1 VKLFST
7 ITILFFIV
15 FIIPVS
21 ARADEKLSWEDCINL
36 TVMHNPE
43 LAAAHELVNKA
54 RAERKG
60 AMTGFLPVLSGNV
73 GYNAANSA
81 IVSGSSVDSTS
92 NQGIQQQLSAGPSI
106 QANIFSGFRH
116 AGEIEKGSAD
126 LQAAEANLQIVKNQ
140 VSFDL
145 KTAFSKLLFNQKQLT
160 LNRSIAERREQNL
173 KLVELRY
180 EVGRENKGSYL
191 KSGASLKQAQFD
203 VFQTQENIKVA
214 QGELLKVLGLPE
226 GTTIAIRG
234 DLKNHSPEAVADFE
248 EKALN
253 TPAYLQAKAVSSS
266 ARSSVKIAKSDLYP
280 SIDASGSFLRIRN
293 DWQTDIN
300 RWNAGLNLNY
310 PFLVGGRSYYDVR
323 SAQAE
328 YRRSEK
334 LVSSTHNQIIL
345 DLKKAHSDFANASE
359 AIHVQETLLEATQ
372 VRAEIA
378 RSQYA
383 NGLIS
388 FQDWDLIENDWIN
401 SQKTM
406 LASVYQSVIAE
417 AAWLQV
423 QGKGVIP

>member
-1 VKLFST
+1 VKRLILLTLIIFSS
-7 ITILFFIV
+7 LQ
-15 FIIPVS
+15 
-21 ARADEKLSWEDCINL
+21 AYAEEKLTWQDCIHL
-36 TVMHNPE
+36 TVIHNPE
-43 LAAAHELVNKA
+43 LAAAHEQVNRASADRKA
-54 RAERKG
+54 AF
-60 AMTGFLPVLSGNV
+60 TGFLPQVNANV

-92 NQGIQQQLSAGPSI
+92 NQGTQQQLSAGPSI
-106 QANIFSGFRH
+106 QTNIFSGFRH

-126 LQAAEANLQIVKNQ
+126 LEAAQANLQVVKNQ

-145 KTAFSKLLFNQKQLT
+145 KQAFSKLLFNQKQLT
-160 LNRSIAERREQNL
+160 LNRNIAQRRDQNL

-226 GTTIAIRG
+226 GTPIAIQG
-234 DLKNHSPEAVADFE
+234 DLKPHAPEEVQDFE
-248 EKALN
+248 QKAQN
-253 TPAYLQAKAVSSS
+253 TPVYVQAKAQARS
-266 ARSSVKIAKSDLYP
+266 AKSSVKIAKSELYP
-280 SIDASGSFLRIRN
+280 SIDGTASFLRIRN

-300 RWNAGLNLNY
+300 RWTAGLNLNY
-310 PFLVGGRSYYDVR
+310 PFLMGGRSYYDVR

-328 YRRSEK
+328 YRRSAD
-334 LVSSTHNQIIL
+334 VFRSVNNQVLL
-345 DLKKAHSDFANASE
+345 DLKRAHSEYKNASE

-388 FQDWDLIENDWIN
+388 FQDWDLIENDWIG

-417 AAWLQV
+417 AEWQRV